1 MTTSQIAQGLAGLGR
16 GGDSVLVHMQPQ
28 EVAGLQ
34 AIAQANGTSLTTN
47 PDTGMPE
54 AFSLGG
60 FFKNLLPTIAGFAAA
75 GMSGGAMSPMVA
87 GILAGSATGALT
99 NKKDPLMG
107 AVMGGIGGYGG
118 SSLYGSAVNPALAG
132 QTTTKELIKNSGVD
146 PSLLVPGTASTP
158 SAGMGFDFS
167 NLPAGQGVQLS
178 QAGNPA
184 QYMSQMGT
192 DAISKNMLANAPS
205 NFAATPAA
213 IGGTGVKAGT
223 ADLTAGIGQGGLQNA
238 FSNIAQDPMAFLS
251 QNKMGVGMPLAMAGL
266 AGLEPPTPGMTQEE
280 FDAERR
286 RKYNQPLNLNQDT
299 GLRLAAAGGEMR
311 LAGGGAIAFD
321 DGGSVPGSRLSLR
334 REEEQMAPQQMMQPA
349 QTELGIAALKP
360 NQENEVSISI
370 QGAQPNP
377 MQQQQQQVQPLAART
392 EGEGIPA
399 ALQQLGGEGV
409 NFEKLY
415 GRTQAPA
422 PMAPSMQPSMGFGPD
437 GRRLAAGGAI
447 QTGGVMDLYQGTDS
461 QPSFGGNQGYGLGRL
476 NNLAQQQPMNNA
488 EQGRFARGGVPK
500 LEDGGF
506 VVPADV
512 TFYLGNHNTEAGQK
526 RLAQMY
532 GGQPIKGPGSGLSD
546 SIPTSIEGKQPAR
559 IANGEV
565 YIPRKAVMAHGGP
578 QKFYKM
584 MDKVRKKATG
594 STKQAKAA

>member
-1 MTTSQIAQGLAGLGR
+1 
-16 GGDSVLVHMQPQ
+16 
-28 EVAGLQ
+28 
-34 AIAQANGTSLTTN
+34 
-47 PDTGMPE
+47 
-54 AFSLGG
+54 
-60 FFKNLLPTIAGFAAA
+60 
-75 GMSGGAMSPMVA
+75 
-87 GILAGSATGALT
+87 
-99 NKKDPLMG
+99 
-107 AVMGGIGGYGG
+107 
-118 SSLYGSAVNPALAG
+118 
-132 QTTTKELIKNSGVD
+132 
-146 PSLLVPGTASTP
+146 
-158 SAGMGFDFS
+158 MGFDFS

-178 QAGNPA
+178 QAGNPT

-213 IGGTGVKAGT
+213 IGGTGIKAGT

-238 FSNIAQDPMAFLS
+238 VSNIAQDPMTFLS
-251 QNKMGVGMPLAMAGL
+251 QNKMAVGLPLGMAGL
-266 AGLEPPTPGMTQEE
+266 AGIEPPTPGMTQEE
-280 FDAERR
+280 FEAERR

-377 MQQQQQQVQPLAART
+377 MQQQEQQVQPLAARVA
-392 EGEGIPA
+392 GEGIPS

-409 NFEKLY
+409 DFEKLY
-415 GRTQAPA
+415 GRTQAPTAMA
-422 PMAPSMQPSMGFGPD
+422 PMQPTMGFGPD

-461 QPSFGGNQGYGLGRL
+461 QATFGGSQGYGLGRL
-476 NNLAQQQPMNNA
+476 NNLAQQESMANA
-488 EQGRFARGGVPK
+488 EQGRFARGGVPR

-512 TFYLGNHNTEAGQK
+512 TFYMGNHNTEKGQQ

-546 SIPTSIEGKQPAR
+546 SIPTSIEGKEPAR

-578 QKFYKM
+578 EKFYKM